1 MVGMKLDE
9 VCMFFIV
16 DNWFLLRGFHL
27 HLRVTTEVNTEV
39 KTGYHQK
46 GFTVQKVK
54 ISHLRCL
61 DLQQK

>member
-39 KTGYHQK
+39 KTG
-46 GFTVQKVK
+46 
-54 ISHLRCL
+54 
-61 DLQQK
+61 